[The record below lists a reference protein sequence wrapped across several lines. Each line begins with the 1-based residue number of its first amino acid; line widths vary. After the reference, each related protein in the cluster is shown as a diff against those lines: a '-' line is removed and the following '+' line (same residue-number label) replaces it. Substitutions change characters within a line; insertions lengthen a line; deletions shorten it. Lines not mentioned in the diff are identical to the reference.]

1 MIYAGIDGG
10 GTKTTLV
17 LCDKEGNQLTRK
29 IFGSFNLN
37 SIGEAAFRTLLAELF
52 ATIGQWGECGRVGI
66 GAAGVSN
73 PAVSRIVTEVAA
85 SYGLRGRIEL
95 KGDQEIALY
104 GATGG
109 RPGCILIAGTG
120 SICTGMDECGRIVRT
135 GGWGHL
141 IDDAGSGYALGRD
154 ALAALVR
161 AQDGRGEATLL
172 TEFILTKLAVREP
185 EELIAA
191 IYGAEDKSLIASLAV
206 AVEQAG
212 RKQDQTALRILSH
225 NGRALAE
232 LVAAVSKQ
240 INMSHMPLI
249 LMGGLLMH
257 ETLLREA
264 AVAEIKASLPQVRLT
279 EAVMDGAAGAALLAI
294 NHD

>member
-17 LCDKEGNQLTRK
+17 LCDKEGNQLARK
-29 IFGSFNLN
+29 VFGSFNLN
-37 SIGEAAFRTLLAELF
+37 SIGEAALRTLLAELF
-52 ATIGQWGECGRVGI
+52 ATIGQWGECRRVGI

-120 SICTGMDECGRIVRT
+120 SICTGMDEHGRIVRT

-172 TEFILTKLAVREP
+172 TEFILAKLAVQEP

-191 IYGAEDKSLIASLAV
+191 IYGAADKSLIASLAV

-212 RKQDQTALRILSH
+212 RQQDQTALRIIRH
-225 NGRALAE
+225 NGQALAE
-232 LVAAVSKQ
+232 LAAAVSKQ
-240 INMSHMPLI
+240 INMPDMPLI
-249 LMGGLLMH
+249 LMGGLLTH
-257 ETLLREA
+257 ETLLRAA